1 MLKTWPLS
9 GFLSPKHG
17 QNFSQE
23 ETTPPPAHTS
33 PQIMSQYQKNTS
45 NIPRQQNQSKKAK
58 HPFLVSNS
66 YLHPFGSCCP
76 CPTRRRLGLQGG
88 QVQHGERSPDSPSP
102 ALGYPLL
109 WSGSFAWKRQGSP
122 EYAAESMA
130 KTVMQNMDVSFLLG
144 KKLTN
149 VEMFHVENVGC
160 KWKCLGFWKEE
171 TKLVTRTSHMSQC
184 SSLCVHL

>member
-1 MLKTWPLS
+1 MLTIWHQPKRLHKSCRSSRTRKKTN
-9 GFLSPKHG
+9 K
-17 QNFSQE
+17 N
-23 ETTPPPAHTS
+23 
-33 PQIMSQYQKNTS
+33 NTS
-45 NIPRQQNQSKKAK
+45 NIPCQQNQSKKAK

-66 YLHPFGSCCP
+66 YLHPFGLCCP
-76 CPTRRRLGLQGG
+76 CPTRRRLRLQGG
-88 QVQHGERSPDSPSP
+88 QVQHGATPSP
-102 ALGYPLL
+102 ALGHPLL

-122 EYAAESMA
+122 EHGAESMA